1 MIIDAHAHVGVWP
14 KIGVD
19 GREDTAL
26 QLTASCSIEVLLHRL
41 A

>member
-19 GREDTAL
+19 GREDAAVAL
-26 QLTASCSIEVLLHRL
+26 SV
-41 A
+41 

>member
-19 GREDTAL
+19 GREDTA
-26 QLTASCSIEVLLHRL
+26 A
-41 A
+41 